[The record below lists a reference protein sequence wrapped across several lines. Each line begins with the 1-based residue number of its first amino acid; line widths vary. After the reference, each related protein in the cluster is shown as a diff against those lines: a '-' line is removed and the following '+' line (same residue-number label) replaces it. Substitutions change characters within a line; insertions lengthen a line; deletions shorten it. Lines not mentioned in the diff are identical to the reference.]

1 MWRQLQVG
9 TLALFVLFAVLTL
22 YCQLRCG
29 MLGGAVSRG
38 EASADELERM
48 QAQGKKAALGALASL
63 AACMLFGALG
73 MR

>member
-1 MWRQLQVG
+1 MWRQLQAG

-38 EASADELERM
+38 EASADELELM
-48 QAQGKKAALGALASL
+48 LVQGKRAALGELASL
-63 AACMLFGALG
+63 AA
-73 MR
+73 